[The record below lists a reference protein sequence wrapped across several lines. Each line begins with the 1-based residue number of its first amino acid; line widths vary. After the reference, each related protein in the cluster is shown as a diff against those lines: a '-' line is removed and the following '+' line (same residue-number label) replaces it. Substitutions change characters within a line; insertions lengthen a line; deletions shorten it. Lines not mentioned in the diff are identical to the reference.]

1 MFSGKSLSRHLAQV
15 LESEEFLR
23 FFHSL
28 CRRIQVLGTLTTPAE
43 LRAALGKKGL
53 PPEKQ
58 DLVLQAIIREYQAA
72 PSGHMN
78 SLLIEVFRPALSRL
92 FHSLQAKR
100 PEGTDLWADLTW
112 TLLNLLWE
120 YPVDRLPRKVAAN
133 VQLGVLKRITQA
145 AVRDARYQLFPGEER
160 RPWADEFDFDAL
172 LDDGAL
178 HPNEIFAGRSEPAP
192 PDNEDLERMEALLRT
207 FVNGG
212 VINEGSF
219 YLILATRVYGRSL
232 QDYASE
238 NALSY
243 EAVKKQRKRAER
255 AIREAVSEKVQEG
268 DVPFSDLD
276 GFYGMGGTPDGGHDE
291 GTPDK

>member
-23 FFHSL
+23 FFRSL
-28 CRRIQVLGTLTTPAE
+28 CLRDQALRRLTTPAE
-43 LRAALGKKGL
+43 LRAALKKKGL
-53 PPEKQ
+53 PPVEQ
-58 DLVLQAIIREYQAA
+58 DEILLALVRAYQTQ
-72 PSGHMN
+72 PNGHLN
-78 SLLIEVFRPALSRL
+78 CLLIEVFRPALSHL
-92 FHSLQAKR
+92 FHSLQEKR

-133 VQLGVLKRITQA
+133 VQLGILKRITQA
-145 AVRDARYQLFPGEER
+145 AVRDGRYQLFPGEER

-172 LDDGAL
+172 LDNGAL
-178 HPNEIFAGRSEPAP
+178 QPNEIFAGRSEPAP
-192 PDNEDLERMEALLRT
+192 PDGEDLERMEALLRG
-207 FVNGG
+207 FVDSG

-232 QDYASE
+232 HDYASE
-238 NALSY
+238 SALSY

-276 GFYGMGGTPDGGHDE
+276 GFYGTGGTPDGGHDE
-291 GTPDK
+291 GTPDE

>member
-1 MFSGKSLSRHLAQV
+1 MFSGKSLSRHLVRV
-15 LESEEFLR
+15 LESEEFLG
-23 FFHSL
+23 FFRSL
-28 CRRIQVLGTLTTPAE
+28 TRRDPALEPLSTPTE
-43 LRAALGKKGL
+43 LRTALGKKGL
-53 PPEKQ
+53 PPEQQ
-58 DLVLQAIIREYQAA
+58 DLVLLAIIREYQAA

-78 SLLIEVFRPALSRL
+78 CLLIEVFRPALSRL

-120 YPVDRLPRKVAAN
+120 YPVDRLSRKVAAN

-145 AVRDARYQLFPGEER
+145 AVRDARYQLYPGEER

-178 HPNEIFAGRSEPAP
+178 HPNEVFAGRSEPAP
-192 PDNEDLERMEALLRT
+192 PDCEDLERMEALLRC
-207 FVNGG
+207 FVDDG

-232 QDYASE
+232 QDYARE

-243 EAVKKQRKRAER
+243 EGIKKQRKRAEQ
-255 AIREAVSEKVQEG
+255 AIRRAVCEKVDEG

-276 GFYGMGGTPDGGHDE
+276 GFYGTGGTPNGGHDE